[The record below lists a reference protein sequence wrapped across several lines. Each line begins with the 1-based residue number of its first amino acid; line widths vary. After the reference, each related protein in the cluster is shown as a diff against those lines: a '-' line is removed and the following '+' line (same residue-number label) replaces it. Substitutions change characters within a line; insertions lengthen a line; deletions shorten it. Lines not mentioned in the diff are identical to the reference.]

1 MEESRRIRSAFTGLI
16 REDTNE
22 KEVARH
28 LESDVV
34 TMTTRKQKE
43 AAKKG
48 LLAEKRV
55 ARWLIDRG
63 WTHIHYHRRHHAGP
77 FDIDCKKKGE
87 SWLIEVKTGEKPSV
101 KIANLV
107 RMLEAKRND
116 RVDKAALTF
125 VPSNVRKPLLMFAMD
140 KPKYVALKASIKR
153 AGSEA
158 ARKAWRTRRRSQT

>member
-1 MEESRRIRSAFTGLI
+1 LEESRRIRSAFTGLI

-22 KEVARH
+22 REVARH

-77 FDIDCKKKGE
+77 FDIDCKKKVSLG
-87 SWLIEVKTGEKPSV
+87 L
-101 KIANLV
+101 
-107 RMLEAKRND
+107 
-116 RVDKAALTF
+116 
-125 VPSNVRKPLLMFAMD
+125 
-140 KPKYVALKASIKR
+140 
-153 AGSEA
+153 
-158 ARKAWRTRRRSQT
+158 